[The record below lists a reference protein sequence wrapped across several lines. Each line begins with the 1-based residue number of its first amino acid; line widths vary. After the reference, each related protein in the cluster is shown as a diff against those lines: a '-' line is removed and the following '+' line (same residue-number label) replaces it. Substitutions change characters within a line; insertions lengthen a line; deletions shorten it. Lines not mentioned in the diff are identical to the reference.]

1 MDFKKNKASVVT
13 AVLLAA
19 QFSLL
24 TACGDKTPDDSFE
37 EMPSMTVYPSFDY
50 LETTAPP
57 TQTESETKSGQTYPD
72 MTGTELATTYT
83 DEYGN
88 IYGITTTEAP
98 SETYSYQ
105 NEQTSLSSDEYGV
118 DLSDFP
124 DVDISEYYRNT
135 DPANTLV
142 FNPVT
147 TTATERPS
155 ETTTSYS
162 VVTTV
167 TAAPTVTEATT
178 TTTVTTT
185 AEETLVSTEA
195 DRELTN
201 AERVASRNAAVP
213 SKYTNNNEV
222 MHTYSYNALTST
234 QQYVYDVITAACLNY
249 EDKISFKYSDKVTFD
264 DLFIAYQTLYLDE
277 VRLFYIDKNM
287 SYVSDNSTGYILS
300 MNISY
305 AYSED
310 QVNKMKQEMDEK
322 TDELL
327 SGVTKDMSD
336 YEVVKYIHDKLI
348 TLCDYT
354 ISGSYVTT
362 SYGAVVKNKAQC
374 QGYTRAFSYL
384 CNLCGIETD
393 IVLGESQQHMW
404 NMVKIDGKW
413 YHIDLTWDDPN
424 KSDYPNA
431 IFYDY
436 FCVST
441 DRMLEFRTIDGN
453 SHELPSAESDDLEY
467 YNNNDLVVTSVS
479 EARELFAKEAAKASE
494 DKQPVVQFRCST
506 SEVYEEIIDAFF
518 TNNKKN
524 NILDMI
530 DEANKTVSNKF
541 NSDSVYHYTN
551 ADTLIIKIFLNYG

>member
-1 MDFKKNKASVVT
+1 MDFKKNKASAVT

-19 QFSLL
+19 QLSLL
-24 TACGDKTPDDSFE
+24 TACGDKTPDDSFGD
-37 EMPSMTVYPSFDY
+37 MPSMTVYPSFDY

-57 TQTESETKSGQTYPD
+57 TPTESETRSGQTYPD

-83 DEYGN
+83 DEFGN
-88 IYGITTTEAP
+88 IYGIVPTETSSEEYTT
-98 SETYSYQ
+98 SF
-105 NEQTSLSSDEYGV
+105 SSTRDEYGV

-124 DVDISEYYRNT
+124 DVGISDYYRNT

-142 FNPVT
+142 FDPAT
-147 TTATERPS
+147 STATERPTETTTSPYSVSSVTTAPTVTTS
-155 ETTTSYS
+155 ETTTTS
-162 VVTTV
+162 VTTT
-167 TAAPTVTEATT
+167 TAETTSTVTEAP
-178 TTTVTTT
+178 
-185 AEETLVSTEA
+185 
-195 DRELTN
+195 
-201 AERVASRNAAVP
+201 AERTNKERADSRNAVIP
-213 SKYTNNNEV
+213 SKYTNNNEA
-222 MHTYSYNALTST
+222 MHTYSYNSLTAT
-234 QQYVYDVITAACLNY
+234 QQYVYDVITAACLDY
-249 EDKISFKYSDKVTFD
+249 ENKISFELSDKVTFD

-287 SYVSDNSTGYILS
+287 SYVTDNSTGYIIS

-305 AYSED
+305 AYSES
-310 QVNKMKQEMDEK
+310 QVNTMKQEMDEK
-322 TDELL
+322 TNEIL

-354 ISGSYVTT
+354 TTGSYVTN

-374 QGYTRAFSYL
+374 QGYSRAFSYL

-424 KSDYPNA
+424 KSDYPAA

-453 SHELPSAESDDLEY
+453 SHELPAAESDDLEY
-467 YNNNDLVVTSVS
+467 YKYNDLVVSSVS
-479 EARELFAKEAAKASE
+479 GARELFAKEAAMALE
-494 DKQPVVQFRCST
+494 EGRPVVQFRCTT

-518 TNNKKN
+518 SNNKQN
-524 NILDMI
+524 NILDMV
-530 DEANKTVSNKF
+530 DSVNVTVGNKI

-551 ADTLIIKIFLNYG
+551 SDTLIIKIFLNYS

>member
-1 MDFKKNKASVVT
+1 MDFKRNKASAIT

-19 QFSLL
+19 QLSLL

-57 TQTESETKSGQTYPD
+57 TQTESETRSGQTYPD

-88 IYGITTTEAP
+88 IYGITSTEAP
-98 SETYSYQ
+98 SETY
-105 NEQTSLSSDEYGV
+105 QTDSSRDEYGV

-142 FNPVT
+142 FDPVTSSETERPTETSAAYSSSVSSATTVPTVT
-147 TTATERPS
+147 TTTAP
-155 ETTTSYS
+155 ETTAAEETTS
-162 VVTTV
+162 
-167 TAAPTVTEATT
+167 TVTEAAA
-178 TTTVTTT
+178 V
-185 AEETLVSTEA
+185 
-195 DRELTN
+195 LTN
-201 AERVASRNAAVP
+201 KDRVESRNAAVP
-213 SKYTNNNEV
+213 SAYTNHNEA
-222 MHTYSYNALTST
+222 MHTYSYNSLTDT
-234 QQYVYDVITAACLNY
+234 QKFVYDVITAACLNY
-249 EDKISFKYSDKVTFD
+249 ESKISFELSDKVTFD

-287 SYVSDNSTGYILS
+287 SYVSDNATGYILS

-305 AYSED
+305 AYSES
-310 QVNKMKQEMDEK
+310 QVEAMKQEMDEK
-322 TDELL
+322 TAEIL

-336 YEVVKYIHDKLI
+336 YEIVKYIHDKLI

-362 SYGAVVKNKAQC
+362 SYGAIVKNKAQC
-374 QGYTRAFSYL
+374 QGYSRAFSYL

-393 IVLGESQQHMW
+393 IVLGESEQHMW
-404 NMVKIDGKW
+404 NMVRIDGKW

-424 KSDYPNA
+424 KSEYPDA

-453 SHELPSAESDDLEY
+453 SHELPSAESNELEY
-467 YNNNDLVVTSVS
+467 YKYNDLVVSSVS

-494 DKQPVVQFRCST
+494 EGRPVVQFRCST

-518 TNNKKN
+518 SNNKKN
-524 NILDMI
+524 NILDML
-530 DEANKTVSNKF
+530 DEANKTADNKF

-551 ADTLIIKIFLNYG
+551 ADTLIIKIFLNYS